1 MALNYAGI
9 RLEHREVLLS
19 DKPRAMLEASAKATV
34 PILKLPDG
42 SIIDESVDVMHWALE
57 QRDTDRWWQDELA
70 TQTLTLVEENDF
82 SFKTQLDH
90 YKYADRYPQQS
101 QSDYRTQAE
110 TFLLQLENRLESRQ
124 YLMTD
129 QLTFSDVAIFP
140 FIRQFALVDK
150 PWFDQA
156 PYPNLQKWLQSFL
169 DSILFTGAMNK
180 YPTWD
185 DSDAS
190 ILIN

>member
-1 MALNYAGI
+1 MALNYAGVK
-9 RLEHREVLLS
+9 LEHREVLLS

-42 SIIDESVDVMHWALE
+42 SVIDESVDVMHWALE
-57 QRDTDRWWQDELA
+57 QRDTDRWWQDEFA
-70 TQTLTLVEENDF
+70 TQSLALIEENDF

-90 YKYADRYPQQS
+90 YKYADRYPQQL

-110 TFLLQLENRLESRQ
+110 TFLLQLENRLESRP

-140 FIRQFALVDK
+140 FIRQFAFVDK
-150 PWFDQA
+150 PWFDQT

-180 YPTWD
+180 YPTWH
-185 DSDAS
+185 DSVS
-190 ILIN
+190 GHR

>member
-9 RLEHREVLLS
+9 RLEHREILLS

-169 DSILFTGAMNK
+169 DSILFTGAMSK

>member
-1 MALNYAGI
+1 MALNYAGVK
-9 RLEHREVLLS
+9 LEHREVLLR

-34 PILKLPDG
+34 PILKLADG

-70 TQTLTLVEENDF
+70 TQTLALVEENDF

-90 YKYADRYPQQS
+90 YKYADRYPQKS

-110 TFLLQLENRLESRQ
+110 AFLLQLENRLESRP

-140 FIRQFALVDK
+140 FIRQFAFVDK
-150 PWFDQA
+150 RWFDQA
-156 PYPNLQKWLQSFL
+156 PYPNLRKWLQSFL

-180 YPTWD
+180 YPTWH

>member
-169 DSILFTGAMNK
+169 DSILFTGAMSK